1 MKKARF
7 ISFCFVLLII
17 VLSLSLSSCFFK
29 GTSAQKIFLYLNST
43 PYDGVSIKMNGAG
56 YETNTQCLVT
66 PNNAVILQVDQSK
79 AYDMSV
85 RVGGDDTRLVF
96 DHWSS
101 GETDSIIA
109 FIPVKSATYTAHF
122 AVEYYVSLE
131 SSVTSARS
139 GSDPSGWYAS
149 GTQLQLSA
157 PTVAGKDFLRWLVNG
172 ENAGNANPLVL
183 TVDNPK
189 AVVAVYELMK
199 QPPSSFATLYPT
211 NGATQ
216 VNHEPYVQFLWNA
229 SVDPQDSAVYYN
241 LYLGENA
248 TAMEI
253 VASGISETFFRIYT
267 LVGSKTYFWKVEAI
281 NAYGLKTSS
290 SLNSFSTGAF
300 PPSKP
305 QPVYPRDGEVDVP
318 YTVNLEWEC
327 MGGVHYDLYYW
338 ISDTASTV
346 VENIQEKHFRL
357 DYLEQGVTY
366 NWKVVARNAL
376 GSAESDIWRFTITES
391 AVPPSLA
398 HTPSPRNLAIDQDLT
413 VTLSWGQPVVGAKPF
428 TYDVYFGV
436 APANGMGSR
445 SMHKILS
452 DSPNTCVT
460 VEDLDPG
467 TNYIWQVI
475 SKNPW
480 GVSASLI
487 WTFMTQ
493 IGMPKPSE
501 PSNPIPAA
509 GATGIATETTLSWTP
524 SVNGTVTYDLYLGT
538 TPNTIAKVGNHF
550 LTPSFQ
556 AENLALDTTY
566 YWKVIAR
573 NESGSRESELW
584 SFTTA
589 EDMTGLS
596 LVKIDANTFIIRANQ
611 HFPLESTV
619 MMAFDASIDG
629 CYDLNLYPVSSS
641 SICPGEEKIFSYH
654 NARNSFAHFSPTNLT
669 LATVTC
675 HVPGT
680 HELVYFYNGS
690 DIIPIFTPTV
700 VLP

>member
-1 MKKARF
+1 MRKASVV
-7 ISFCFVLLII
+7 SFCLVFSLII
-17 VLSLSLSSCFFK
+17 MTFSLSSCFFK
-29 GTSAQKIFLYLNST
+29 GSSAQKILLYLNSS
-43 PYDGVSIKMNGAG
+43 PYDGVSIKMNGAR
-56 YETNTQCLVT
+56 YETNTQCSVS

-131 SSVTSARS
+131 SSATSARS

-241 LYLGENA
+241 LYFGENA

-253 VASGISETFFRIYT
+253 VGSGISETFFRIYT

-318 YTVNLEWEC
+318 YSFTLEWAC
-327 MGGVHYDLYYW
+327 NGAARYDLHYW
-338 ISDTASTV
+338 ITGVATTV
-346 VENIQEKHFRL
+346 IENIQEKRHQVS
-357 DYLEQGVTY
+357 YLEQGVTY
-366 NWKVVARNAL
+366 NWMIVAYNAL
-376 GSAESDIWRFTITES
+376 GSAQSDIWQFTVTES

-398 HTPSPRNLAIDQDLT
+398 HTPSPRNLAINQELA

-436 APANGMGSR
+436 APVDGMEPR
-445 SMHKILS
+445 SLRKILS
-452 DSPNTCVT
+452 DSPNTSVN

-493 IGMPKPSE
+493 VGMPKPTE
-501 PSNPIPAA
+501 PSNPIPAL
-509 GATGIATETTLSWTP
+509 GATGVPTDTTLSWAP
-524 SVNGTVTYDLYLGT
+524 SLNGTVTYDLYLGT
-538 TPNTIAKVGNHF
+538 VPQNMQKVGQN
-550 LTPSFQ
+550 LPSPTFEL
-556 AENLALDTTY
+556 ENLALSTTY
-566 YWKVIAR
+566 YWKVNAW

-584 SFTTA
+584 SFKTT
-589 EDMTGLS
+589 EDMTGLF
-596 LVKIDANTFIIRANQ
+596 LVKIDADTFVIRANQ
-611 HFPLESTV
+611 YFPIEDAVMFTFDSSLEC
-619 MMAFDASIDG
+619 
-629 CYDLNLYPVSSS
+629 CYNLIISPIPSSKIS
-641 SICPGEEKIFSYH
+641 PEKEVICNYH
-654 NARNSFAHFSPTNLT
+654 NAHSSFDHFSPTNTT
-669 LATVTC
+669 LATITC
-675 HVPGT
+675 SMDGT
-680 HELVYFYNGS
+680 YELVSFYNGS
-690 DIIPIFTPTV
+690 DVIPIIVPTV
-700 VLP
+700 ALP

>member
-1 MKKARF
+1 MKKANFVSFF
-7 ISFCFVLLII
+7 ILISLI
-17 VLSLSLSSCFFK
+17 VLSFSLSSCFFK
-29 GTSAQKIFLYLNST
+29 GNTAQKILLYLNSS
-43 PYDGVSIKMNGAG
+43 PYDGVSMKMNGSRF
-56 YETNTQCLVT
+56 ETNTQCLVA
-66 PNNAVILQVDQSK
+66 PNNAVILQVDQTK

-109 FIPVKSATYTAHF
+109 FVPVKSATYTAHF
-122 AVEYYVSLE
+122 EVEFYVSLE
-131 SSVTSARS
+131 SSATSARS

-149 GTQLQLSA
+149 GTQLLLSA
-157 PTVAGKDFLRWLVNG
+157 PTVTGKNFLRWLVNG
-172 ENAGNANPLVL
+172 ENAGTVNPLVL
-183 TVDNPK
+183 AVDSPK
-189 AVVAVYELMK
+189 AVVAVYEMMK

-211 NGATQ
+211 NGASQ

-241 LYLGENA
+241 LYLGESS
-248 TAMEI
+248 TTMSI
-253 VASGISETFFRIYT
+253 VANGISETFFRIYT
-267 LVGSKTYFWKVEAI
+267 LVGSKTYYWKVEAV

-290 SLNSFSTGAF
+290 GIMSFSTGAF
-300 PPSKP
+300 PPTKP
-305 QPVYPRDGEVDVP
+305 QPVYPRDQEIDVP

-327 MGGVHYDLYYW
+327 TGGVSYHLYYW
-338 ISDTASTV
+338 ISDTASTA
-346 VENIQEKHFRL
+346 VENIQEKRHQLSF
-357 DYLEQGVTY
+357 LEQGVTY

-376 GSAESDIWRFTITES
+376 GSAESDVWQFTVTES

-398 HTPSPRNLAIDQDLT
+398 HTPSPRNLSIDQDLT

-436 APANGMGSR
+436 APANGMETR
-445 SMHKILS
+445 ALRKILS
-452 DSPNTCVT
+452 DSPNTSAT

-467 TNYIWQVI
+467 THYIWQVI

-480 GVSASLI
+480 GVSASSI

-501 PSNPIPAA
+501 PSNPTPAA
-509 GATGIATETTLSWTP
+509 GATGVATETALSWTP

-538 TPNTIAKVGNHF
+538 APNALAKVGNHF
-550 LTPSFQ
+550 SASSYR

-566 YWKVIAR
+566 YWKVVAW
-573 NESGSRESELW
+573 NASGSRESEIW
-584 SFTTA
+584 SFSTVD
-589 EDMTGLS
+589 DMTGIS
-596 LVKIDANTFIIRANQ
+596 LVKINANTFIIRANQ
-611 HFPLESTV
+611 HFPLESAV
-619 MMAFDASIDG
+619 MMAFNASIDG
-629 CYDLNLYPVSSS
+629 CYDLNLYPVPSS

-654 NARNSFAHFSPTNLT
+654 NARNSFAHFSASNLT
-669 LATVTC
+669 LATITC

-690 DIIPIFTPTV
+690 DVIPIIDPTV